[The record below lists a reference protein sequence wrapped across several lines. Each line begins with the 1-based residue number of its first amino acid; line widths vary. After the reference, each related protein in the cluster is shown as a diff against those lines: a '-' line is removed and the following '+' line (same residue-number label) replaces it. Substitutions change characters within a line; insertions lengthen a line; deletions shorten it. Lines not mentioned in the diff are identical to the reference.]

1 MMTSRSEYRLTLR
14 QDNADERLTPIGREW
29 GLVDNER
36 WAAFTATHEAGE
48 KERRRLETTT
58 IRAAQLEQPFRAAGL
73 EPPGVGGTAA
83 ALLKRPEVSYR
94 LLAQVIGWGEGV
106 DKRTAGRIETEI
118 KYEGYI
124 ARQQRQI
131 QEVKRQEATLIPAD
145 FDYAPLSGLRLEA
158 REKLAAIR
166 PANLAQ
172 AGRIPG
178 VSEVDKRQEL
188 YRGGRGG
195 AQLPRRR
202 SSPPSAAAGGG
213 GERRSPRRAGRIYPP
228 GL

>member
-1 MMTSRSEYRLTLR
+1 MLKS
-14 QDNADERLTPIGREW
+14 
-29 GLVDNER
+29 LVNRTID
-36 WAAFTATHEAGE
+36 ALVE
-48 KERRRLETTT
+48 KGMLVRC
-58 IRAAQLEQPFRAAGL
+58 
-73 EPPGVGGTAA
+73 
-83 ALLKRPEVSYR
+83 
-94 LLAQVIGWGEGV
+94 EGV

-178 VSEVDKRQEL
+178 VSPADLAVLAVALTAHRHGHKEEQHDQ
-188 YRGGRGG
+188 
-195 AQLPRRR
+195 
-202 SSPPSAAAGGG
+202 
-213 GERRSPRRAGRIYPP
+213 
-228 GL
+228 